1 MTEPSMFSD
10 ATALSTCA
18 WDTALGGKLT
28 VNSVPPAKS
37 MPSAK
42 PLAIMKYMPG
52 MMISSEK
59 KKYQLR
65 RLTKSAFRPRG
76 GAGGF
81 WTAGAAGSSST
92 AASASGSSPS
102 SSSSSSSSSSGA
114 SVPSLPA
121 GVSSD
126 GSDTIHPHQCRTPEP
141 AAGHDDREEV
151 IRDDDR

>member
-42 PLAIMKYMPG
+42 PLAIMKYIPG

-65 RLTKSAFRPRG
+65 WLTKSTFRTRG

-81 WTAGAAGSSST
+81 STTGAAGSSSSS
-92 AASASGSSPS
+92 ASASASASGSSPS
-102 SSSSSSSSSSGA
+102 SSSSSSSSSS
-114 SVPSLPA
+114 
-121 GVSSD
+121 
-126 GSDTIHPHQCRTPEP
+126 
-141 AAGHDDREEV
+141 
-151 IRDDDR
+151 